1 MGVAVAVVAA
11 VQEVQE
17 VPEVVVPV
25 PDQVVHH
32 LWEVIIVP
40 IMTDGEDIA
49 PITQPI
55 GILEQKVVGV

>member
-1 MGVAVAVVAA
+1 MVAAA

-32 LWEVIIVP
+32 LREVIIVP
-40 IMTDGEDIA
+40 IMTDGEDIT